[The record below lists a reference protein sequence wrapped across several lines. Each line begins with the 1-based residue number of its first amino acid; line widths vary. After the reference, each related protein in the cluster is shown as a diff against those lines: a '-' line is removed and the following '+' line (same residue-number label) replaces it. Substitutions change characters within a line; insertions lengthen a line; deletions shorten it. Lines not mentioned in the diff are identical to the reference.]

1 MATFL
6 ETVVPEALAEAC
18 ERAPAMRRARPRSFL
33 DHVGVAASEND
44 SDPLRQDFQAHT
56 RSLLANVVD
65 RAMDMLDA
73 AADQAAKSF
82 IQARLPVPLSEAEEQ
97 RCAAGAPGAIVYP
110 HTRLRMVR
118 PGVARAL
125 VEDGMV
131 VVYHCMDNARE
142 MYGAPLAP
150 LEFELDDGPAIEA
163 LLLAYPVA
171 VAVDDLPHPSEELED
186 KVALAQVRPRT
197 HLLLYNVCN
206 LSLNGSLQA
215 LYKEGFLIIDDEASK
230 PSNDDDDDDG
240 EDASPF

>member
-1 MATFL
+1 MASFL
-6 ETVVPEALAEAC
+6 QTVVPEALAEAC

-33 DHVGVAASEND
+33 NHVGVAASESD
-44 SDPLRQDFQAHT
+44 ADPLRRDFVALT
-56 RSLLANVVD
+56 RSLLSGVVD

-97 RCAAGAPGAIVYP
+97 RSAAGAPGAIVYP

-150 LEFELDDGPAIEA
+150 LEFELDDGPAIEM
-163 LLLAYPVA
+163 LLLAYPEA

-186 KVALAQVRPRT
+186 KVSLAQVRPCTNALDTDVPLTAHTTRT
-197 HLLLYNVCN
+197 
-206 LSLNGSLQA
+206 QA
-215 LYKEGFLIIDDEASK
+215 LFKEGFLLIDDEASK
-230 PSNDDDDDDG
+230 PSNDDDDDGD
-240 EDASPF
+240 DDNPF